1 MQISVQN
8 KTYSQLINNKYQQNL
23 GYHISLRKLPKPT
36 KKFIY
41 NPPPP
46 KKKKKKKKKQQAK
59 TFSSHTSITGLITL
73 LA

>member
-36 KKFIY
+36 KKSIY
-41 NPPPP
+41 
-46 KKKKKKKKKQQAK
+46 KKKTGKK
-59 TFSSHTSITGLITL
+59 L
-73 LA
+73 LVPIHLSLGW

>member
-41 NPPPP
+41 
-46 KKKKKKKKKQQAK
+46 KKKQAK
-59 TFSSHTSITGLITL
+59 NF
-73 LA
+73 

>member
-23 GYHISLRKLPKPT
+23 GYHISLRKLSKPT

-41 NPPPP
+41 NPPP
-46 KKKKKKKKKQQAK
+46 KKKKKKNRQK

>member
-41 NPPPP
+41 RQKNFQFPYIYHN
-46 KKKKKKKKKQQAK
+46 A
-59 TFSSHTSITGLITL
+59 

>member
-41 NPPPP
+41 
-46 KKKKKKKKKQQAK
+46 KKKKKKKPGK
-59 TFSSHTSITGLITL
+59 TL
-73 LA
+73 LVPIHLSLG

>member
-41 NPPPP
+41 
-46 KKKKKKKKKQQAK
+46 KKNKTKKKQANY
-59 TFSSHTSITGLITL
+59 F
-73 LA
+73 

>member
-23 GYHISLRKLPKPT
+23 GYHISFRKLPKPT

-41 NPPPP
+41 
-46 KKKKKKKKKQQAK
+46 KKKQKK
-59 TFSSHTSITGLITL
+59 TGKKL
-73 LA
+73 LVPIHLSLG

>member
-46 KKKKKKKKKQQAK
+46 QKKKKKKKKKKQAK
-59 TFSSHTSITGLITL
+59 NF
-73 LA
+73 